1 MFKFNPL
8 NYKRDLKNAQH
19 FAFIQ
24 AFITAL
30 LAENFSVAKI
40 VAKLQE
46 LQSVF
51 SVEDRW
57 YMIARA
63 SEIIAQ
69 RELADKMRDRFYTRL
84 HRLVQAWEGSGMEGL
99 DAAATALIKPFDLYK
114 VKINAQIDEESGQL
128 ENIITD
134 LSTAAM
140 QAHINTLGGMYLF
153 NKMKEAHEQVKAL
166 RLEQGT
172 EESEKVVGA
181 LAKARKD
188 CDKVYDEL
196 TALLEAFAMTAE
208 DSAKYEA
215 FIRKWNG
222 TVKIY
227 QDMLDRKSGNSTAGT
242 ANPDG
247 TGNQNENQNEN
258 NGGTTPTTPDTP
270 DTPSDP
276 GTGGGSNDNPGGGS
290 GGGSSEVEEG

>member
-1 MFKFNPL
+1 MSKFNPL

-69 RELADKMRDRFYTRL
+69 RELADKTRDRFYTRL

-128 ENIITD
+128 DNIITD

-140 QAHINTLGGMYLF
+140 QAHIQTLGGMYLF

-181 LAKARKD
+181 LAKARKE
-188 CDKVYDEL
+188 CDRVYEEL

-227 QDMLDRKSGNSTAGT
+227 QDILDRKSGNSTAGT

-247 TGNQNENQNEN
+247 NGNQNENQNEN
-258 NGGTTPTTPDTP
+258 NGGTTTPTNPSTPDTP
-270 DTPSDP
+270 DNPD
-276 GTGGGSNDNPGGGS
+276 TGGGTTPPS
-290 GGGSSEVEEG
+290 GGDADN

>member
-1 MFKFNPL
+1 MSKFNPL

-69 RELADKMRDRFYTRL
+69 RELADKTRDRFYTRL
-84 HRLVQAWEGSGMEGL
+84 HRLIQAWEGSGMEGL

-128 ENIITD
+128 DNLITD

-140 QAHINTLGGMYLF
+140 QAHIQTLGGMYLF

-188 CDKVYDEL
+188 CDRLYEEL

-208 DSAKYEA
+208 DSEKYEA

-247 TGNQNENQNEN
+247 TGEKPSTDS
-258 NGGTTPTTPDTP
+258 GSGAGTGTTTPDNPSTPDTP
-270 DTPSDP
+270 DTP
-276 GTGGGSNDNPGGGS
+276 GGGDNNS
-290 GGGSSEVEEG
+290 GGFDEG

>member
-128 ENIITD
+128 DNIITD

-140 QAHINTLGGMYLF
+140 QAHIQTLGGMYLF

-181 LAKARKD
+181 LAKARKE
-188 CDKVYDEL
+188 CDRVYEEL

-247 TGNQNENQNEN
+247 TGNVNENQNENQNEN
-258 NGGTTPTTPDTP
+258 ENNGGATPTTPDTP
-270 DTPSDP
+270 DTPDNP
-276 GTGGGSNDNPGGGS
+276 GTGGGGSGS
-290 GGGSSEVEEG
+290 GGDADN

>member
-1 MFKFNPL
+1 MVTVNPL
-8 NYKRDLKNAQH
+8 NYKVKLKNAQH
-19 FAFIQ
+19 FMFIQ
-24 AFITAL
+24 AFITAM

-40 VAKLQE
+40 IAKLEE
-46 LQSVF
+46 LQSAF

-69 RELADKMRDRFYTRL
+69 RELADKTRDRFYTRL
-84 HRLVQAWEGSGMEGL
+84 HRLIQAWEGSGMEGL

-128 ENIITD
+128 ENLITE
-134 LSTAAM
+134 LLAAQM
-140 QAHINTLGGMYLF
+140 QAHIQMLGGMYLF

-181 LAKARKD
+181 LAKARKE
-188 CDKVYDEL
+188 CDRLYDEL
-196 TALLEAFAMTAE
+196 TALLEAFSMTAD
-208 DSAKYEA
+208 DSSKYEA

-242 ANPDG
+242 ANPETSPDPSQGGESGSG
-247 TGNQNENQNEN
+247 T
-258 NGGTTPTTPDTP
+258 TTPTTPTTPENP
-270 DTPSDP
+270 DTPENP
-276 GTGGGSNDNPGGGS
+276 GTGGTPS
-290 GGGSSEVEEG
+290 GGVGDEG